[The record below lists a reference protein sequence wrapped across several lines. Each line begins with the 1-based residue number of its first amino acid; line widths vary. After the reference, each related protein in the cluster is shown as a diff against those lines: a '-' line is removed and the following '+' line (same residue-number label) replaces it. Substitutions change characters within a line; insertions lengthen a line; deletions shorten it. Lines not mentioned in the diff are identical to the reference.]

1 MDTAIGLFAQRG
13 FDAVSIR
20 DITGALGLN
29 EASLYNHFENKAEL
43 LAAIFRRLDER
54 LINPGFADLP
64 PDMFEGDAP
73 FDLADFLI
81 VGARRFFSH
90 ADKDTLLTWRILMT
104 GQYRHESARDSVRAH
119 LLDAPIRFF
128 TNILEALRR
137 VGKIRQDVDCAS
149 VGRIIAAVFFDYS
162 FRSNL
167 DLAWGDDADEEG
179 FARLGVDLGF
189 IAKHLTC

>member
-1 MDTAIGLFAQRG
+1 MRVRPSRF
-13 FDAVSIR
+13 
-20 DITGALGLN
+20 
-29 EASLYNHFENKAEL
+29 
-43 LAAIFRRLDER
+43 LDCC
-54 LINPGFADLP
+54 
-64 PDMFEGDAP
+64 
-73 FDLADFLI
+73 
-81 VGARRFFSH
+81 ARRFFSH